1 MADRGPRIVF
11 PRSPAEGQIHKEKD
25 RLASEVA
32 ATETG
37 ASLKVSASEN
47 EGQLWIPLRNG

>member
-1 MADRGPRIVF
+1 MY
-11 PRSPAEGQIHKEKD
+11 PRSSREGQIHKEKD

-32 ATETG
+32 ATETD